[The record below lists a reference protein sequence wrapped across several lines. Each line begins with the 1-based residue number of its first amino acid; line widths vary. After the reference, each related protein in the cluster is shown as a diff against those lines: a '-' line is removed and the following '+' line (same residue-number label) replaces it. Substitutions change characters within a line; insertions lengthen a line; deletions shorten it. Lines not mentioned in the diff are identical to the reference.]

1 MIRRVRSIGCLLSL
15 ALVMLGQALAPAAG
29 RAAQEGWMDRYA
41 SLLARYTEAVDAK
54 VGTRVD
60 YAGLR
65 REPEWKS
72 LIAELAAVD
81 PAALTE
87 RDAILAFW
95 INTYNIFAIDLI
107 VRNPPVESI
116 KDLGSFF
123 SPVWKK
129 EAGRLAGRPYTL
141 DEIEH
146 GILRKLG
153 EPRIHGAIVCASIS
167 CPNLRREPYVA
178 ARIDA
183 QLADNMRA
191 WLARPEKGLAIDRA
205 TNSVRI
211 SPIFDWFEADFA
223 VRGGVMAVVTRYAPA
238 SDRAWLVEHGAGAR
252 VGYFE
257 YDWRLNN

>member
-1 MIRRVRSIGCLLSL
+1 MWSLLSFT
-15 ALVMLGQALAPAAG
+15 LVALGQSVTPATAT
-29 RAAQEGWMDRYA
+29 ASTDGWTDRYA
-41 SLLARYTEAVDAK
+41 GLLVRYTEAVDAK

-65 REPEWKS
+65 GEPEWKT
-72 LIAELAAVD
+72 LIAELATVD
-81 PAALTE
+81 PAALKG
-87 RDAILAFW
+87 RDDVLAFW
-95 INTYNIFAIDLI
+95 INAYNIFAIDLI

-129 EAGRLAGRPYTL
+129 EAGRLADRSYTL

-146 GILRKLG
+146 RILRKMG

-167 CPNLRREPYVA
+167 CPNLRREPYLA
-178 ARIDA
+178 ERLDA

-191 WLARPEKGLAIDRA
+191 WLARPEKGLSIDRA
-205 TNSVRI
+205 GNALRI

-223 VRGGVMAVVTRYAPA
+223 TQGGVMAVVTRYAPEA
-238 SDRAWLVEHGAGAR
+238 DHAWLAQHGTSAR
-252 VGYFE
+252 IGYFD
-257 YDWRLNN
+257 YDWRLND